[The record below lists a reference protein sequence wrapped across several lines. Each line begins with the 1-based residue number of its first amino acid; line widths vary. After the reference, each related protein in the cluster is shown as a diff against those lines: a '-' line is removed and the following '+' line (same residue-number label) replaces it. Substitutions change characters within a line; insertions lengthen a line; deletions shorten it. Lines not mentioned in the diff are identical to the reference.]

1 MTEDSPS
8 LFKKFKLFTKQNTG
22 EDDEGRLITYPT
34 SCDYTL
40 DQLNIHDMKISKE
53 TLFLFGHLLD
63 SVQQS
68 EQSSSQGHL
77 LKPYI
82 FKFYSTQILDQ
93 YDLFAIDL
101 QTFEIITS
109 TWCTFLIC
117 IGKELSTD
125 FGLNTKLK
133 IFDITQCISP
143 SNNDNKPKEIY
154 SQIIMKKDVDNPQ
167 IIFEQTSFDNVMLDG
182 INAVKANNDIS
193 TCAIVFEKEIIF
205 IISKDKPIYKCKS
218 NELNV
223 IKYKTE
229 DNDSAITNV
238 IMVNSDEPSNN
249 IGNKYITFYYTTT
262 CGVYYGSINCNAIDT
277 TITAKQVQNV
287 EAVRSKCVTMK
298 DDEIFIATESP
309 TTITHIKDDK
319 VLYELPFEGQ
329 QITCLHMFNDYI
341 CVSIK
346 NDKTYC
352 LGIYDIKAKFYQQY
366 EETEN
371 QVQHM
376 CSSLTSFWYLMKDN
390 ETLITTIVQLREMEN
405 KEKFDVFFSKRCY
418 DCAIEYANS
427 IRYSPKQI
435 FNIRVL
441 YAQHL
446 YTKER
451 YQQSIDQ
458 YIKTINYLDPS
469 VVINKFYESDKL
481 SYLISYLEALR
492 MDTKFVAKINDEE
505 QRGYTALL
513 ISCYIKQKEISKLE
527 EFVQGAGAEEQKLII
542 ETAMEVCKEQQEIKT
557 AEIIAQKTNKIE
569 YIMQILIEFK
579 NDFNGVLDVIDKEQ
593 KVQSIKLLEK
603 FGVKLFEKAKERT
616 TLTAYCLIR
625 DIIDANEINRELN
638 KSQANKDLMDLLLNE
653 EYDDIMIRHRR
664 DNLYQPDDQ
673 DEDEQ
678 NKDNSEKDNQ
688 VTGNQETENP
698 DKDNQVTN
706 TPVTDNQETDNE
718 VTDNPVKDIPV
729 TDNSNSE
736 HSFTDESD
744 SENHNNVRGK
754 PTKDIFSIKDP
765 KKNIIEETS
774 KGREIIKT
782 QQYTQLKTELT
793 KLISNGYKELADE
806 IQCYPSLFES
816 LNKYPEVIESI
827 REYPQCLFELQGYDG
842 KEETLV
848 HFVKEY
854 PFLAKM
860 FVHYKGIGS
869 LVHQK
874 GEDII
879 PILQKHC
886 EIFKIIRLYPQITN
900 VIIQYPNITS
910 LICKYPEL
918 GKIINYYP
926 KIAGIIDQSPRIARL
941 IKDNTTLVKYLIKEP
956 HLANVIKAYPS
967 FTVLNEDPK
976 IADILQ
982 QKKYTDI
989 ACVVKLEYA
998 KKVREDYELKKD
1010 FRPEKLLSI
1019 FTSQERSVDIRKMMS
1034 AIIYE
1039 YDDPDVTV
1047 KYKYI
1052 KQLLDRYSDLS
1063 HGKDNADEYDDTT
1076 RESISEILLRLIDI
1090 RNPLSKGIDSS
1101 YMMVLFQTHHFKE
1114 GILKLSDQG
1123 ELNNELLSLYME
1135 LSSTEQNKQE
1145 QYDKIVELCVN
1156 ADKLNKTK
1164 NTKSKRNDD
1173 ENSNTNTTTI
1183 DMNKVDSS
1191 ITPRSKNYWMQTLSF
1206 FINNSNELFASEHGY
1221 TTFHKVLSSMQEKHF
1236 ISPVYLMKL
1245 VKNHNTA
1252 IPYKAVKEY
1261 LVKFI
1266 QQHKQKYMHDK
1277 KRSES
1282 NMKHLEEKENEIHS
1296 YKRKSRLSAFGKC
1309 PGCRKPLSAPYIY
1322 FLCGHGF
1329 HKNCY
1334 KQEHES
1340 TMLVRK
1346 YNNDSDDDDYDNED
1360 KDILKTNE
1368 KLTCFV
1374 CKKAKEDMFKEINAS
1389 KNDADYLKEL
1399 KEELSESGCNDKVEV
1414 FAKYLGK
1421 GVLNVDKWREFCE

>member
-1 MTEDSPS
+1 MTEESPS

-22 EDDEGRLITYPT
+22 EDDEGRLITYTT

-68 EQSSSQGHL
+68 EQSSPQGHL

-101 QTFEIITS
+101 QTFDIITS
-109 TWCTFLIC
+109 TRCTFLIC

-182 INAVKANNDIS
+182 VNAVKTNKDIS
-193 TCAIVFEKEIIF
+193 VCAIVFEKEIVF
-205 IISKDKPIYKCKS
+205 VISKDKPIYKCKA
-218 NELNV
+218 NELSV

-229 DNDSAITNV
+229 DNDATAITNV
-238 IMVNSDEPSNN
+238 IMVNSDEPLNN
-249 IGNKYITFYYTTT
+249 VGNKHIAFYYTTT

-287 EAVRSKCVTMK
+287 EGVRSKCITMK

-309 TTITHIKDDK
+309 VAIMHIKGDK

-341 CVSIK
+341 CVSLK
-346 NDKTYC
+346 NDKTCC

-366 EETEN
+366 EETES

-376 CSSLTSFWYLMKDN
+376 CSSPTSFWYLMKDN
-390 ETLITTIVQLREMEN
+390 ETLLTTIVQLREMEN
-405 KEKFDVFFSKRCY
+405 KEKFDIFFSKRCY

-446 YTKER
+446 YNKER

-492 MDTKFVAKINDEE
+492 MDAKFVAKINDEE

-593 KVQSIKLLEK
+593 KIQSINLLKK

-653 EYDDIMIRHRR
+653 EYNEVMIRHRR
-664 DNLYQPDDQ
+664 DNLYQSENPDEDDQ
-673 DEDEQ
+673 D
-678 NKDNSEKDNQ
+678 KDNPLNDNSF
-688 VTGNQETENP
+688 T
-698 DKDNQVTN
+698 D
-706 TPVTDNQETDNE
+706 TPVTDTSPK
-718 VTDNPVKDIPV
+718 TK
-729 TDNSNSE
+729 
-736 HSFTDESD
+736 SF
-744 SENHNNVRGK
+744 RL
-754 PTKDIFSIKDP
+754 IDP
-765 KKNIIEETS
+765 KENIKEDPS
-774 KGREIIKT
+774 KGKEIIKT
-782 QQYTQLKTELT
+782 QQYTELKNELI

-806 IQCYPSLFES
+806 IQCYPLLFES
-816 LNKYPEVIESI
+816 LNKYPEVIEYI
-827 REYPQCLFELQGYDG
+827 REYPQCLYELQGYD
-842 KEETLV
+842 KEEETLIR
-848 HFVKEY
+848 FIKEY

-860 FVHYKGIGS
+860 FAHYKGIGS
-869 LVHQK
+869 LVYQK

-879 PILQKHC
+879 PILQKHW
-886 EIFKIIRLYPQITN
+886 EIFKIIRLYPKITE
-900 VIIQYPNITS
+900 VIIQYPNITG

-926 KIAGIIDQSPRIARL
+926 GIAGIIDQSPRIARL

-976 IADILQ
+976 IVDILQ
-982 QKKYTDI
+982 QKKFTDI

-998 KKVREDYELKKD
+998 KKVREDYELKTQ

-1019 FTSQERSVDIRKMMS
+1019 FTSQERSVEIRKMMS

-1039 YDDPDVTV
+1039 YEDPDVTV

-1063 HGKDNADEYDDTT
+1063 HNKDNADEYDDTT
-1076 RESISEILLRLIDI
+1076 IESISEILLRLIDI

-1164 NTKSKRNDD
+1164 NTKSKRTDD
-1173 ENSNTNTTTI
+1173 ECNTTTI
-1183 DMNKVDSS
+1183 NMNKVDSS

-1221 TTFHKVLSSMQEKHF
+1221 TTFHKVLTSMQEKHF
-1236 ISPVYLMKL
+1236 ISPVYLMNL

-1266 QQHKQKYMHDK
+1266 QQHKQKYIHDK

-1282 NMKHLEEKENEIHS
+1282 NMKHLEEKENEILS

-1334 KQEHES
+1334 KQEQS
-1340 TMLVRK
+1340 TMFLSE
-1346 YNNDSDDDDYDNED
+1346 YNNDSDDDDYDNNYNED
-1360 KDILKTNE
+1360 NDILKLNE

-1374 CKKAKEDMFKEINAS
+1374 CKKAKEDMFKEISAA
-1389 KNDADYLKEL
+1389 KNDVDYLKEL